1 MELWSVSLG
10 KFQGNDVAIK
20 KLQEVD
26 PSEKSTDEFVMEVSM
41 LDKFRCDYI
50 VHFYGA
56 CLIPNHIMMVTE
68 FAPFGSLMDCIR
80 KRPEPENKIKAKV
93 MLDAARGLAYLHTNG
108 ILHSDTKPDNAFVF
122 LLEDVLVADGRLKDF
137 WSSRNV
143 NMLMTNMT
151 FTKGIGSPS
160 YMVSKG
166 LDKEKYKKAVDVFSF
181 GATLFQC
188 FLWGTCTQG
197 ASSSS
202 LGRSLL
208 FTGG

>member
-1 MELWSVSLG
+1 M
-10 KFQGNDVAIK
+10 
-20 KLQEVD
+20 
-26 PSEKSTDEFVMEVSM
+26 DEFVREVKM
-41 LDKFRCDYI
+41 LDKFQCEQID
-50 VHFYGA
+50 HFYGV
-56 CLIPNHIMMVTE
+56 CVIPNHIMMATE